1 MREDLLSQTCGGMER
16 CPERSMV
23 QGSMG
28 AVAFTAK
35 GMKTTCTGGRAF
47 SAPKDTTAFNAKRY
61 PWAKEHLRATH
72 ATFDAETGNVHVY
85 DSGHQYDAWPDGT
98 PFGGN
103 RYIDTFVISEEPIVE
118 TQAWNASTK
127 WSLDRAGL
135 GSAAL

>member
-16 CPERSMV
+16 YPERSMV

-72 ATFDAETGNVHVY
+72 ATFDAETGNVHGY
-85 DSGHQYDAWPDGT
+85 DSGHQYSVWSDSMPIDVD
-98 PFGGN
+98 
-103 RYIDTFVISEEPIVE
+103 RHIDTFVIRDGPIVK
-118 TQAWNASTK
+118 TPVWNASAE
-127 WSLDRAGL
+127 WFLDRAGFGEAQL
-135 GSAAL
+135 